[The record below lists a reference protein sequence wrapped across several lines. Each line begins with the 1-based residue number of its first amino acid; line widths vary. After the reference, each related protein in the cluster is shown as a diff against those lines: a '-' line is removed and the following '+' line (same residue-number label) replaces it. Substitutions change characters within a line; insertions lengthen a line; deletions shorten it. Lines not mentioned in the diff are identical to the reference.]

1 MLSKYAGT
9 KTNNSLPGP
18 PGPPYIGP
26 VLPYLRDPLGFMLN
40 NYRRYGE
47 VIRIE
52 LVGIRGV
59 AMHGAAA
66 HRYVL
71 VDAADNFLVA
81 PLIDR
86 LRARWI
92 VGDGLLFI
100 DDPAH
105 RRHRRLIMPAFSRKR
120 VEGYQQVM
128 RETATQVLDR
138 WTPGEEIDIAV
149 EMHRMALTVV
159 GRTLFNMDL
168 AGAAREL
175 GDAVAAVVHAVSNPL
190 HIGFAQ
196 LSFDV
201 PPVGLGGTL
210 RKALARIDKVLR
222 DVIERHERE
231 GLDVGDAVSML
242 VAARDEAG
250 EGLTTSQIRDHLLT
264 LFVAGHETSAN
275 ALAWT
280 FYLLAMHPEATRKL
294 LSELDAQLGGTSPEP
309 ADLERLPY
317 LDQVVK
323 EGLRLYPPAASANRI
338 ALEAFEWRGYTIPAG
353 ALVSYAPFV
362 SHRMPDQF
370 PEPEVFRPE
379 RFDPVAGDPMIQ
391 YAYIPFGA
399 GPRSCV
405 GAPFATME
413 IKTVLAMALQ
423 RFRLDLV
430 PDQRIDATV
439 RTTVQPKHGIRMVPR
454 VQDGH
459 VERSPARVTGN
470 VIGAVPS

>member
-1 MLSKYAGT
+1 MVYKYAAAR
-9 KTNNSLPGP
+9 TNNSVPGP

-26 VLPYLRDPLGFMLN
+26 VLPYLRDPLGFMLA

-59 AMHGAAA
+59 ALHGAAA

-71 VDAADNFLVA
+71 VDAADNFVIA

-92 VGDGLLFI
+92 VGNGLLFI

-105 RRHRRLIMPAFSRKR
+105 RRDRRLIMPAFSRKR
-120 VEGYQQVM
+120 VEDYQEVM
-128 RETATQVLDR
+128 QETARQMLDS
-138 WTPGEEIDIAV
+138 WVPGVEIDVAA
-149 EMHRMALTVV
+149 EMHLLALTVV

-168 AGAAREL
+168 AGSARVL
-175 GDAVAAVVHAVSNPL
+175 GEAVAAVVHAASNPA
-190 HIGFAQ
+190 HIMMAR
-196 LSFDV
+196 LPFDV
-201 PPVGLGGTL
+201 PPIGVGGTL
-210 RKALARIDKVLR
+210 RKALARIDRVLSE
-222 DVIERHERE
+222 VIERHIRD
-231 GLDVGDAVSML
+231 GLDAGDAVSML

-250 EGLTTSQIRDHLLT
+250 EGLTNSQIRDHLLT

-275 ALAWT
+275 ALVWT

-294 LSELDAQLGGTSPEP
+294 LSELDAQLGGKAPDA

-323 EGLRLYPPAASANRI
+323 EGLRLYPPAASLNRI
-338 ALEAFEWRGYTIPAG
+338 AREDFEWRGYTIPAG
-353 ALVSYAPFV
+353 ALISYSPFV
-362 SHRMPDQF
+362 SHRMPTQF
-370 PEPEVFRPE
+370 RDPEVFRPE
-379 RFDPVAGDPMIQ
+379 RFDPLAGDSIPQ

-430 PDQRIDATV
+430 PNQRIEATV
-439 RTTVQPKHGIRMVPR
+439 RTTLQPKRGIRMVPQI
-454 VQDGH
+454 QDGH
-459 VERSPARVTGN
+459 VERSPARVMGN
-470 VIGAVPS
+470 VIGALPG